1 MGAGR
6 SRYEVRVGTVISPAT
21 LASLRV
27 PVRPITVRR
36 NTIYWIRVLASRDI
50 SEVLHRLTEHD
61 VQVLEIRR
69 RAEPSP
75 SERRAVRPPS
85 EESVRPVTGD
95 VPLPADGVVVPFRR
109 RSSPTPVLKPG
120 GSAG

>member
-6 SRYEVRVGTVISPAT
+6 SRYEVRVGTVVSPAT

-27 PVRPITVRR
+27 PVQPITVRR
-36 NTIYWIRVLASRDI
+36 NTVYWIRVLASRDI

-75 SERRAVRPPS
+75 SERRAARAPSPEIAVPAAEEPPA
-85 EESVRPVTGD
+85 
-95 VPLPADGVVVPFRR
+95 PADSVVVPFRR
-109 RSSPTPVLKPG
+109 RPWATPALDPG